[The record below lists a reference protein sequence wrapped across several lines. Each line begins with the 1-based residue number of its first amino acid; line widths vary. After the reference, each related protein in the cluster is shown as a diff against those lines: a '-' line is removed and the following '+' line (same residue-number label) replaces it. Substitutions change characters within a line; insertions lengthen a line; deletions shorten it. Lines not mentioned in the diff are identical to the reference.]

1 MKNNKNT
8 LGWEIINYVSLALCI
23 FGQMTVGYIYLVAQ
37 FAYLIAN
44 AVAVVR
50 DFKIG
55 LPKSNCVRDITFF
68 TITLALIV
76 LRFCG
81 I

>member
-1 MKNNKNT
+1 MVKKNNAF
-8 LGWEIINYVSLALCI
+8 WEVINYICLALCL

-37 FAYLIAN
+37 FGYLIAN
-44 AVAVVR
+44 GLAVVR

-55 LPKSNCVRDITFF
+55 MPKSNCVKDICFF
-68 TITLALIV
+68 TITLALII